1 MDWLDLILVIFLIL
15 AAFVGF
21 SRGLLRTLIPLI
33 GLVIGVVVAGRY
45 YDALAH
51 VVSSNSDA
59 AYVAAFAIIV
69 VAFLIAAVI
78 LAEVLHRLLTIVL
91 LGWVDHLA
99 GLLFGV
105 LFGIIIAG
113 AVLAVLIKHSV
124 GGATIQDSGVAAFL
138 VDKFPVA
145 RSLLPGDFHSIKV
158 FFH

>member
-1 MDWLDLILVIFLIL
+1 MDWLDLILVMSLIL
-15 AAFVGF
+15 MAFVGF
-21 SRGLLRTLIPLI
+21 SRGLLRTVIPLV

-51 VVSSNSDA
+51 VVSSDSDA

-78 LAEVLHRLLTIVL
+78 LAEVLHKLLSTIF

-105 LFGIIIAG
+105 LFGVIIAG
-113 AVLAVLIKHSV
+113 AVLDVLLKHSV
-124 GGATIQDSGVAAFL
+124 GVSTIQDSGVASFV
-138 VDKFPVA
+138 VDKFPA
-145 RSLLPGDFHSIKV
+145 AHSLMPRDFDRVKD
-158 FFH
+158 FFR

>member
-1 MDWLDLILVIFLIL
+1 MDWLDLVLVMSLIL
-15 AAFVGF
+15 IAFVGYAC
-21 SRGLLRTLIPLI
+21 GLLRTLIPLV

-51 VVSSNSDA
+51 VVSSDSDT

-78 LAEVLHRLLTIVL
+78 LAEVLHRLLSTIF

-113 AVLAVLIKHSV
+113 AVLDVLLKHSV
-124 GGATIQDSGVAAFL
+124 GVSTIQDSGVATFL
-138 VDKFPVA
+138 VDKFPAA
-145 RSLLPGDFHSIKV
+145 RSLLPGDFDSIRV
-158 FFH
+158 YFR

>member
-1 MDWLDLILVIFLIL
+1 MDWLDLILVMSLIL
-15 AAFVGF
+15 MAFVGF
-21 SRGLLRTLIPLI
+21 SRGLLRTVIPLV

-51 VVSSNSDA
+51 VVSSDSDA

-78 LAEVLHRLLTIVL
+78 LAEFLHKLLSTIF

-105 LFGIIIAG
+105 LFGVIIAG
-113 AVLAVLIKHSV
+113 AVLDVLLKHSV
-124 GGATIQDSGVAAFL
+124 GVSTIQDSGVATFL

-145 RSLLPGDFHSIKV
+145 RSLLPGDFDRIRDY
-158 FFH
+158 FR